1 MGRPWKQSRVASDA
15 EFICWQTK
23 REGDEELII
32 LCNGSYVEIDGRRVL
47 ASRRR
52 ITRCEMR
59 TREGHKEIDASE
71 ADALQEEQ
79 LDSTS
84 QQG

>member
-1 MGRPWKQSRVASDA
+1 
-15 EFICWQTK
+15 
-23 REGDEELII
+23 LII

-52 ITRCEMR
+52 IARCEMR